1 MRWGFRWLLRAG
13 LLGVAL
19 WPGLVGAQSDADPA
33 PAAWPVDFTDPGA
46 ETTPADLMLPLPCGA
61 AMAFQKVIVPVEA
74 ADLLADRRVRLGQS
88 LDQTGYADY
97 LHPAF
102 LRGPFS
108 DPGAGTTHYYIA
120 RYELTRGQYRVLK
133 GDCAA
138 PMRKDR
144 VAQGGLSWFDAV
156 DLARALTTWLYVNA
170 PDAMPRA
177 DKAPGFVRLPTGAEW
192 EYAIRGG
199 ARIDA
204 TLFPGLTFFGGG
216 TGAMRDYARYQAP
229 GSARGKL
236 GPVGLRR
243 PNPLGLYD
251 VYGNAEE
258 LVLEPFRLNAIGRA
272 GGQVGGIVTR
282 GGSVLSTEDQ
292 IYSAQRT
299 EYAPYEPTTG
309 APLAS
314 GTFGV
319 RLVLATHIAT
329 SDARLRDIRAR
340 WNELAGAGGPES
352 GADIDPIAQLAGLI
366 EAETD
371 PRRAQALGDLQLEF
385 RRARDRTQTA
395 LQKSARATLLAGAVF
410 VESLIENAAQ
420 IIGKAANIRLL
431 VDLQR
436 AGEKSDVFNRQVQAH
451 VRQIA
456 GMRRLQTTYLLSFR
470 TALETLSSDISP
482 EVRKTSYEVLREELS
497 LSGQTRILR
506 MLDRFWVDLTIYN
519 AKPDIS
525 PEDLLAAALN

>member
-1 MRWGFRWLLRAG
+1 MRLGLWAGVLG
-13 LLGVAL
+13 LLAGAGWAQGADVPPVVVP
-19 WPGLVGAQSDADPA
+19 WPVEYSDPA
-33 PAAWPVDFTDPGA
+33 A
-46 ETTPADLMLPLPCGA
+46 ETAPADLILPLPCGA
-61 AMAFQKVIVPVEA
+61 AMAFQKVTVPVEA
-74 ADLLADRRVRLGQS
+74 ADPLADRRVRLGQS

-108 DPGAGTTHYYIA
+108 DAQTGTTHYYIA
-120 RYELTRGQYRVLK
+120 RYELTQGQYRALG
-133 GDCAA
+133 GDCTA
-138 PMRKDR
+138 PTRKDR
-144 VAQGGLSWFDAV
+144 LAQGGLSWFDAM
-156 DLARALTTWLYVNA
+156 DIARGLTTWLYINA
-170 PDAMPRA
+170 PDVVPRA
-177 DKAPGFVRLPTGAEW
+177 DNAPGFLRLPTGDEW
-192 EYAIRGG
+192 EYATRGG

-204 TLFPGLTFFGGG
+204 TLFPGLTFFGK
-216 TGAMRDYARYQAP
+216 GAMRDFARHQAP

-236 GPVGLRR
+236 GPVGLRK

-272 GGQVGGIVTR
+272 GGQVGGVVTR

-299 EYAPYEPTTG
+299 EYAPYDATSG
-309 APLAS
+309 APLAND
-314 GTFGV
+314 TFGV
-319 RLVLATHIAT
+319 RLVLATHITT
-329 SDARLRDIRAR
+329 SDTRLRDIRAR
-340 WNELAGAGGPES
+340 WNEVAGAAGQER
-352 GADIDPIAQLAGLI
+352 GAQSDPIAKLAGLI

-395 LQKSARATLLAGAVF
+395 LQTSARATLLAGAVF
-410 VESLIENAAQ
+410 VETLIENAAQ
-420 IIGKAANIRLL
+420 ITDKAVNIRLL
-431 VDLQR
+431 VDLRR
-436 AGEKSDVFNRQVQAH
+436 AGEKSDVFNRQVQTH

-470 TALETLSSDISP
+470 TALETLTSDLSP
-482 EVRKTSYEVLREELS
+482 DVRKTAYEVLREELS
-497 LSGQTRILR
+497 LSGQTNILW
-506 MLDRFWVDLTIYN
+506 MLDKFWADLAIYSV
-519 AKPDIS
+519 KPDIS